1 MRQCTCVSESR
12 HVCHWVMV
20 APQTDSETLQ
30 FTVAQHAATHCT
42 TLQHSVTCCNTP
54 QHSATHRNTCLSR
67 DADICKV
74 SESIMLW
81 VRLPQQHQHVTYM
94 NESRHMCEQVM
105 SQIWRRHVTHIR
117 HRKLIAQDTATHR
130 LYILQLKRVM
140 SQIWRRHVT
149 HTRHRKLIAQ
159 DTATHGLY
167 KLLLKQVMSQ
177 YKGVMSRTQCTLLSY
192 GVATM
197 SRRLKM
203 IGLFRRISSLL

>member
-105 SQIWRRHVTHIR
+105 SQIWRRHVTH
-117 HRKLIAQDTATHR
+117 
-130 LYILQLKRVM
+130 
-140 SQIWRRHVT
+140 
-149 HTRHRKLIAQ
+149 TRHRKLIAQ

-167 KLLLKQVMSQ
+167 ILLLKQVMSQ